1 MKTKHL
7 SEAAKFLIIA
17 ATILIVCALV
27 VVAFIVMKEGK
38 SGANK
43 SISQYNAITNQVSN
57 IDREKYDGLL
67 ISGDELRD
75 LIEDVILKE
84 DIIVEYKTL
93 AIPETTIVAEAGTLE
108 LKKDVAAEKD
118 KYINP
123 TGLFIGKSLVDENG
137 VLKLLFTQTKTGNY
151 KKTT

>member
-43 SISQYNAITNQVSN
+43 SISQYNTITSQVDD

-67 ISGDELRD
+67 VSGKEVRD
-75 LIEDVILKE
+75 LIADVLNKG
-84 DIIVEYKTL
+84 DIVVVYKTL
-93 AIPETTIVAEAGTLE
+93 NSKTAEISVEKETLDLTR
-108 LKKDVAAEKD
+108 EKEQ
-118 KYINP
+118 YINP
-123 TGLFIGKSLVDENG
+123 TGLFMGQAIKDENG
-137 VLKLLFTQTKTGNY
+137 VFFKLLFTQQKN
-151 KKTT
+151 

>member
-67 ISGDELRD
+67 ISGDELID
-75 LIEDVILKE
+75 LVKDALYKE
-84 DIIVEYKTL
+84 DIKIEYKTL
-93 AIPETTIVAEAGTLE
+93 AILHNSSTSR
-108 LKKDVAAEKD
+108 
-118 KYINP
+118 
-123 TGLFIGKSLVDENG
+123 F
-137 VLKLLFTQTKTGNY
+137 
-151 KKTT
+151 

>member
-43 SISQYNAITNQVSN
+43 SISQYNTITSQVDD

-67 ISGDELRD
+67 VSGEEVRD
-75 LIEDVILKE
+75 LIADVLNKG
-84 DIIVEYKTL
+84 DIVVVYKTL
-93 AIPETTIVAEAGTLE
+93 KGKDAETSVTKETLE
-108 LKKDVAAEKD
+108 LDRTKEQ
-118 KYINP
+118 YINS
-123 TGLFIGKSLVDENG
+123 TGLFMGQAIKDENG
-137 VLKLLFTQTKTGNY
+137 VFYKLLFTQQKN
-151 KKTT
+151 

>member
-43 SISQYNAITNQVSN
+43 SISQYNALTNQVSDIN
-57 IDREKYDGLL
+57 REKYDGLL
-67 ISGDELRD
+67 VSGEEVREL
-75 LIEDVILKE
+75 ITDVLSKG
-84 DIIVEYKTL
+84 DIVVVYKTL
-93 AIPETTIVAEAGTLE
+93 NGKDAETTVTKETLE
-108 LKKDVAAEKD
+108 LDRVKEQ
-118 KYINP
+118 YINP
-123 TGLFIGKSLVDENG
+123 TGLFMGQAVKDENG
-137 VLKLLFTQTKTGNY
+137 VFYKLLFTQRKN
-151 KKTT
+151 